1 MKRIHYLGAVLV
13 FLAVMAVINAI
24 TLRSTA
30 DAQVQV
36 SSPIPVATTATASI
50 GAGTAPSY
58 AEMVGGQYNTTV
70 PAPTAAQ
77 TVGLQVGPNASLIVQ
92 PFRRSQTGVATGS
105 IASTTAATMI
115 AAGGTGVYNDITE
128 LVLSESAA
136 STLAYITVNVSDGTN
151 TYKFGWY
158 TDYVSTLSAAD
169 GGGTTPVVITF
180 NPPLPAT
187 SSATAWTIAL
197 SAADATIQYTV
208 EYVKQTANF

>member
-1 MKRIHYLGAVLV
+1 MKRIHYLGTLLVIVSIVAVV
-13 FLAVMAVINAI
+13 N
-24 TLRSTA
+24 S
-30 DAQVQV
+30 QVQV
-36 SSPIPVATTATASI
+36 SSPIPVATTATAAI

-77 TVGLQVGPNASLIVQ
+77 TVGLQLAPNGSLLVQ
-92 PFRRSQTGVATGS
+92 PYRRSQTGVATGS

-115 AAGGTGVYNDITE
+115 AAGSSGVYNDITE
-128 LVLSESAA
+128 LVLSLSAETTA
-136 STLAYITVNVSDGTN
+136 AYITVNVSDGTN
-151 TYKFGWY
+151 TYKFGIASEA
-158 TDYVSTLSAAD
+158 V
-169 GGGTTPVVITF
+169 GTAGSGSWPVVITF

-197 SAADATIQYTV
+197 SAADATVQYTV